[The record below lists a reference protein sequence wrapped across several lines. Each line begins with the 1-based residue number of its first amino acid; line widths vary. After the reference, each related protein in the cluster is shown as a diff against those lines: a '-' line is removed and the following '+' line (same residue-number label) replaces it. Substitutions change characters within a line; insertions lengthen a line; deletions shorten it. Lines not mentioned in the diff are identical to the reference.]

1 MLENVNIMLLRLQT
15 LIFLQRMLIF
25 AFFKQAINLV
35 VLKIQTLFFDS
46 SNFCSIILPLDV
58 MLGVF
63 LSHVQFRGHP
73 SRYLSRAYTQSL
85 VLSFSDSL
93 LPRIFSSLF
102 GSSGC
107 TKPILWFFRPEKNGE
122 FLQDFSCLIWC
133 RPWHALRLDVMKM
146 ETHPVQFLS
155 SKCQLHPTV
164 CLYSTFRQLFLVF
177 YLEFLIVMCERRG

>member
-1 MLENVNIMLLRLQT
+1 MPENVNIMLLRLQT

-25 AFFKQAINLV
+25 VFFKQAINLV

-46 SNFCSIILPLDV
+46 SNFCSIILSLDV

-93 LPRIFSSLF
+93 LSRIFLF
-102 GSSGC
+102 
-107 TKPILWFFRPEKNGE
+107 T
-122 FLQDFSCLIWC
+122 FLQQWLHQAYPLVLQARRKWRVPLGFQLPD
-133 RPWHALRLDVMKM
+133 M
-146 ETHPVQFLS
+146 VQAVACPQARCHENGHSPSAVPFFQVSTTPHSLPIQYLQIVIFGILS
-155 SKCQLHPTV
+155 
-164 CLYSTFRQLFLVF
+164 RVF
-177 YLEFLIVMCERRG
+177 NCHV